1 MDGLACK
8 NWGMARDATT
18 PTAETVPTMKVPKTR
33 KPKSETTLPEST
45 PKPARRAKAA
55 KAVDLAVVAPEG
67 SKGRSVAHRDALAAG
82 RFEARVVRSYLEAIE
97 AHKPKRGRKRTP
109 DSISA
114 RLTDIDNGIGDTA
127 GIDRV
132 HLLQQRADLEAELAS
147 INAASNLPDLEA
159 AFIDAAASYS
169 ARKAISY
176 ATWRTIGVAPAVL
189 RAANIT
195 R

>member
-1 MDGLACK
+1 
-8 NWGMARDATT
+8 MARAATT
-18 PTAETVPTMKVPKTR
+18 PPAETVTTKKVPKTR
-33 KPKSETTLPEST
+33 KPKSEPTLPEPT
-45 PKPARRAKAA
+45 AKPARKAKA
-55 KAVDLAVVAPEG
+55 
-67 SKGRSVAHRDALAAG
+67 SKGRSVAHLDGLAAG
-82 RFEARVVRSYLEAIE
+82 RFEARVVRRYLEAIE

-114 RLTDIDNGIGDTA
+114 RLAVIDNGIGDTA

-132 HLLQQRADLEAELAS
+132 HLLQERADLETELAS
-147 INAASNLPDLEA
+147 LDAASNLPELET
-159 AFIDAAASYS
+159 AFIDAAANYS

-176 ATWRTIGVAPAVL
+176 TTWRTMGVTPAVL